1 LLGEGMSMST
11 ENESLAAFEMLIGD
25 RWCSAVDGRS
35 FESINPFDGT
45 AWAVV
50 PQAGAADVDAAVSAA
65 RQALE
70 GPWGSMSASA
80 RGEVMRRLADLIA
93 EHADELA
100 TTETRDNGKVIRETR
115 GQVAG
120 LPAIYHFFAGAADK
134 IQGRTYDPPQT
145 NFFTYSQKRPVG
157 VVAAILPWN
166 SPLYLLANKLAP
178 ALAAGCTFV
187 AKPAEQTPVSTL
199 LFARLAQEAGLPP
212 GVFNV
217 VTGDGETGAALAA
230 HPGVDKV
237 TFTGSTLT
245 GQRVMK
251 SAADHLAAVT
261 LELGGKSPNIVFP
274 DADIDAAVNGIV
286 AGIFAATGQTCIA
299 GSRVLV
305 AREIAE
311 EVAARVGKKAAEIR
325 MGDPLD
331 MATEMGP
338 IAFQE
343 QLDKVAGYV
352 SVAAE
357 DGATVAHGG
366 GRPTDPTLARGYFHE
381 PTVLIGVTNDMRVA
395 REEIFGP
402 VAAFIT
408 FDSEDEAVRIAND
421 TPFGLAAGIWTR
433 DVQRAHRVA
442 SRIDA
447 GTIWVNSYRTL
458 AYNVPYGGFK
468 QSGIGREYGLE
479 GLEEYLETK
488 SVWIELSGETRDPF
502 KLG

>member
-1 LLGEGMSMST
+1 MSMST

-366 GRPTDPTLARGYFHE
+366 GRPTDPTLAGGYFHE
-381 PTVLIGVTNDMRVA
+381 PTVLTGVTNDMRVA

-408 FDSEDEAVRIAND
+408 FDSEDEAIRIAND

-442 SRIDA
+442 SRVDA